1 MSEREGGKREG
12 GGQRETREV
21 GTDSSTETEMLEAA
35 HSTSGVP
42 SRALVAGASV
52 STAGPLLHYKAFTT
66 TNCKRL
72 RQAAMDLS
80 GGSFPLRGFNCL
92 VIQS

>member
-12 GGQRETREV
+12 GGQSETRGV

-42 SRALVAGASV
+42 SRALVEQWGLPLLRYQALLATRALVAGASG
-52 STAGPLLHYKAFTT
+52 STAGPLLHNKA
-66 TNCKRL
+66 L
-72 RQAAMDLS
+72 HH
-80 GGSFPLRGFNCL
+80 
-92 VIQS
+92 